1 MTGSQVLWRVEV
13 PNALPLILSGIRS
26 SMLQIVATAT
36 IAAYVSLGGLG
47 RFILDGQSQR
57 DYSQMAAGAVLVGV
71 LAIAARPD
79 RSPASSGWSSPRRH
93 RPLPHRRDPPAA
105 GTISSAQ
112 EGSVVPT
119 A

>member
-1 MTGSQVLWRVEV
+1 VEI

-71 LAIAARPD
+71 LAIALDLIVAGIQRLVV
-79 RSPASSGWSSPRRH
+79 SPGVTGRFRT
-93 RPLPHRRDPPAA
+93 A
-105 GTISSAQ
+105 GTRRRPALISSAQ